1 MPFRLPPFGV
11 RTVAVLM
18 LLAGL
23 SLGVAAA
30 RTLWA
35 VKPGPVAPVLDQA
48 IENKVRVY
56 AEVYRL
62 DAQGADRVRRRLQ
75 KHDRGVT
82 SLYQQF
88 RVKEA
93 SAFQELIRT
102 TQADIDAI
110 LEEEHLRRSPGK

>member
-1 MPFRLPPFGV
+1 MPFRLPAPGV

-35 VKPGPVAPVLDQA
+35 EKPRPPMPVLDGA
-48 IENKVRVY
+48 IENKVRLY
-56 AEVYRL
+56 AEVYGL

-75 KHDRGVT
+75 KHDQGVT
-82 SLYQQF
+82 ALYRQL
-88 RVKEA
+88 REEKKA
-93 SAFQELIRT
+93 AFQELIQA

-110 LEEEHLRRSPGK
+110 LLEAKDHRPK